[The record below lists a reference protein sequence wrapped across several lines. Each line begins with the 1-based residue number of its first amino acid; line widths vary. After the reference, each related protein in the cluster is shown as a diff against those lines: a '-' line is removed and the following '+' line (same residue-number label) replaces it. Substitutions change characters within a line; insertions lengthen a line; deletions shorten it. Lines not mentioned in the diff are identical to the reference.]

1 MREYVYIW
9 NNPNKNYIIVSGIE
23 FKDIVSIDKNK
34 NYLLLSHESE
44 TAEYDLNTRFDYI
57 RSNKI
62 DNLLKEDIYSF
73 GNFSWVPYTGEV
85 FPMLSKETIAE
96 LLYFNHIT
104 EPFGK
109 ILFDELLNEY
119 LAFAHDD
126 GWFLKMYYDNFQ
138 FINKILEKI
147 NKEFSCYINTSE
159 FQKGLY
165 AYWIDKNG
173 IETEIISDDID
184 KILNKRKWKHK
195 AI

>member
-9 NNPNKNYIIVSGIE
+9 NNPNKNYIIASGIE
-23 FKDIVSIDKNK
+23 FKDIANIDK

-44 TAEYDLNTRFDYI
+44 IAEYDLNTRFDYI

-62 DNLLKEDIYSF
+62 DGLLKEDIYSF
-73 GNFSWVPYTGEV
+73 GNFSWVPYTGET
-85 FPMLSKETIAE
+85 FPILSKKTVAE

-104 EPFGK
+104 EPFDK
-109 ILFDELLNEY
+109 IIFEELLNEY

-147 NKEFSCYINTSE
+147 NKKFSCYINTSE